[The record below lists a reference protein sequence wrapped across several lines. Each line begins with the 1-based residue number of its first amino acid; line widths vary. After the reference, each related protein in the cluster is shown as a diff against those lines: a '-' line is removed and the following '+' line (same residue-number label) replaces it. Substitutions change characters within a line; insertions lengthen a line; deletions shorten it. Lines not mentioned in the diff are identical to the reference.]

1 MRSRPL
7 SFALAALIL
16 VLTGS
21 PDSRAQTA
29 PEPARRANAPARA
42 LPSDQDFSFDVLTYN
57 MLLPPFLPQGQD
69 QRTPLF
75 AAQLGGY
82 DVLML
87 QEVFS
92 DYHRKILLRG
102 LAAAYPYQSRI
113 LGRDRGFAQDG
124 GVLIVSKWPIELQF
138 QKLFGELCAGKDCM
152 ADKGVLY
159 ARVNKQGRRVH
170 LFAMHLQS
178 GDENAGVRS
187 RQIAAVKQLV
197 DAMALPG
204 DEPVLIGG
212 DLNVDRFD
220 NRRDG
225 AFSAMTRRLDA
236 VHPAPADGGEH
247 APTFDPARNPLAG
260 DGTAQYLD
268 YVLHSR
274 AHLKPSSAFNQV
286 RPIFAGERSLSDHF
300 AVHGRFVFDAAPAR
314 RRPGSFPVVEIF
326 DGADE
331 SRDFVCGLAL
341 DSNRRIDLTAERKCG
356 GASEHAFTLHD
367 VPAGQVI
374 RFFDSPNGS
383 RDDDWI
389 EIVPKRHIA
398 ARHFESFEQNVDDAE
413 VTVTYFR
420 RDGLDGDVSFMETSN
435 APPSAQLGAN

>member
-1 MRSRPL
+1 MTPRPL
-7 SFALAALIL
+7 LVALAALTL
-16 VLTGS
+16 VLVAS
-21 PDSRAQTA
+21 PDGRAQTA
-29 PEPARRANAPARA
+29 PEAARRDNAPSRA
-42 LPSDQDFSFDVLTYN
+42 LPNDQSFSFDVLTYN

-82 DVLML
+82 DLLML

-92 DYHRKILLRG
+92 DYHRKILLRD
-102 LAAAYPYQSRI
+102 LAAAYPHQSRI

-124 GVLIVSKWPIELQF
+124 GVVIVSKWPIELQF

-178 GDENAGVRS
+178 GDENAEVRG

-197 DAMALPG
+197 DAMDLPG

-212 DLNVDRFD
+212 DLNVDRFED
-220 NRRDG
+220 QRDG

-236 VHPAPADGGEH
+236 VHPGPANGGDH
-247 APTFDPARNPLAG
+247 APSFDPARNPLAG
-260 DGTAQYLD
+260 GGTAQYLD

-274 AHLKPSSAFNQV
+274 AHLKPSRAFNQV
-286 RPIFAGERSLSDHF
+286 RPVFAGDRPLSDHF
-300 AVHGRFVFDAAPAR
+300 AVHGGFLFDAAPTRA
-314 RRPGSFPVVEIF
+314 RPGSFPLVEIF
-326 DGADE
+326 EGADE
-331 SRDFVCGLAL
+331 TRDFVCGLAL
-341 DSNRRIDLTAERKCG
+341 DSDRRIDLTAAHECG
-356 GASEHAFTLHD
+356 GASEQAFTLRD

-374 RFFDSPNGS
+374 RFFDSPDGS

-398 ARHFESFEQNVDDAE
+398 VRRFESFEQNIDDAE

-420 RDGLDGDVSFMETSN
+420 RDGLDGEVSFMETTA
-435 APPSAQLGAN
+435 APPKAQVGAN